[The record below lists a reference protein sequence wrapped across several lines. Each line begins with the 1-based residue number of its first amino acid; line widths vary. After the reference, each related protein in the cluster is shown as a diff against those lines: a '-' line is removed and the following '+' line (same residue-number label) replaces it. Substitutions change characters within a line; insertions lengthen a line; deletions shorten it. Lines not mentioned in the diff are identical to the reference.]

1 LLKAIKMGTTK
12 IKKVKKE
19 IETLSSSLS
28 SADAQ
33 QIFYDIVFR
42 KKVEEG
48 LKEADAG
55 EMSDWNAFKKEM
67 RSWYK
72 SK

>member
-1 LLKAIKMGTTK
+1 MTAVK

-19 IETLSSSLS
+19 IESLS
-28 SADAQ
+28 SELSATDAQ
-33 QIFYDIVFR
+33 QIFYDIIFK

-48 LKEADAG
+48 LKEADEGKAT
-55 EMSDWNAFKKEM
+55 DWNDFKKEM

>member
-1 LLKAIKMGTTK
+1 MKALQIR
-12 IKKVKKE
+12 KVKKE
-19 IETLSSSLS
+19 IETLSSVLS
-28 SADAQ
+28 SVDAKN
-33 QIFYDIVFR
+33 IFYDIIF
-42 KKVEEG
+42 KKQVEEG

-55 EMSDWNAFKKEM
+55 EMTDWEDFKKEM

>member
-1 LLKAIKMGTTK
+1 MTAVK

-19 IETLSSSLS
+19 IESLS
-28 SADAQ
+28 SALSATDAQ
-33 QIFYDIVFR
+33 QIFYDIIFK

-48 LKEADAG
+48 LKEADDG
-55 EMSDWNAFKKEM
+55 KTTDWNDFKKEM

>member
-1 LLKAIKMGTTK
+1 MGTVQK
-12 IKKVKKE
+12 QEVKAA
-19 IETLSSSLS
+19 IENLSSGLS
-28 SADAQ
+28 SAEAQ
-33 QIFYDIVFR
+33 NIFYNIVFK

-55 EMSDWNAFKKEM
+55 ETTDWEDFKKEM
-67 RSWYK
+67 EEWPK